1 MVDET
6 PTPSEIDAEDAHE
19 RLSEDAY
26 LGPIAAEVGPVS
38 LDPAEDAFARLL
50 RSILS
55 QQVSVASAA
64 ATRERLHDAVE
75 VTPGGIRAAD
85 DELLRDV
92 GLSRQKTRYV
102 NEIADR
108 FAEEGWTRDSFAG
121 LDEGEVRATL
131 TDITGVGPWTADM
144 FLLFVLGRPDVFPV
158 GDLGVREGLKTLV
171 DHHGEDP
178 EMTRGEMTAFAERWA
193 PVRSYAALYL
203 WQVEAELGE
212 RVGDVVGE

>member
-1 MVDET
+1 MSE
-6 PTPSEIDAEDAHE
+6 PREIDAEEAHQ
-19 RLSEDAY
+19 RLREDAY

-38 LDPAEDAFARLL
+38 LDPAEDAFERLIV
-50 RSILS
+50 SILR

-64 ATRERLHDAVE
+64 ATRERLFDAVA
-75 VTPGGIRAAD
+75 VTPAGIRAAD
-85 DELLRDV
+85 DDLLQDA
-92 GLSRQKTRYV
+92 GLSRQKMRYV
-102 NEIADR
+102 NEIADAFHEHGWSR
-108 FAEEGWTRDSFAG
+108 ADFAAMAD
-121 LDEGEVRATL
+121 DEVRETL
-131 TDITGVGPWTADM
+131 TEITGVGPWTADM

-178 EMTRGEMTAFAERWA
+178 EMTRGGMSTFAERWA